1 MTSVGPGVDQAASGH
16 LHGLT
21 SLRAQES
28 VASHLTHAVK

>member
-1 MTSVGPGVDQAASGH
+1 MPSVGPSVDQAASGH
-16 LHGLT
+16 LHVLT